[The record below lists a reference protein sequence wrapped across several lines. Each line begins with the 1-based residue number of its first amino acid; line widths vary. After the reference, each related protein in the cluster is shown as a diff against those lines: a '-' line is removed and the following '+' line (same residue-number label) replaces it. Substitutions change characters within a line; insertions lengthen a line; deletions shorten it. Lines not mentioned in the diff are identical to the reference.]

1 MLDERP
7 DLGEVEKTVL
17 LPLLSLA
24 IKILMQCTDLR
35 LEE

>member
-7 DLGEVEKTVL
+7 DLGEVEKTVV

-24 IKILMQCTDLR
+24 IKILNAAH
-35 LEE
+35 